1 MELSDNKFDNE
12 LKEMGFVLLESSTKF
27 YRFEEFFISVNWVY
41 SDSGIKFVKGEDHF
55 TNRATIPFTRLKQ
68 VIRLFDEKLG
78 ETAQCFTDV
87 NELKE
92 YIDEFRRTKTYE
104 KNK

>member
-1 MELSDNKFDNE
+1 MMKLSDNKFDSE
-12 LKEMGFVLLESSTKF
+12 LKEMGFILLEDSTKF
-27 YRFEEFFISVNWVY
+27 YRFEEFFISVDWVY
-41 SDSGIKFVKGEDHF
+41 SDSGVKFVRGEEHF

-78 ETAQCFTDV
+78 ETAPFFINI

-92 YIDEFRRTKTYE
+92 YINETK
-104 KNK
+104 KIQNRI